1 MSIPVKPSV
10 RFQEMPVLLDDESSL
25 EDSSNSDLLKALN
38 IDESSS
44 NSEDGEQDR
53 TVFEDSQYNRM
64 NYVGQT
70 PHSKVVDAKRDRK
83 ALRELMNV
91 PAYANSHFNVTK
103 DQSKVF
109 KFNQTMELN
118 GKLSQSKMFMYNS
131 VNKTALNESSYH
143 FDLVNA
149 EGEENF
155 PYLAPEISEIQLL
168 KPPSATVRFNEKDL
182 IQNRIQTP
190 AVNRK
195 QPIRKTPMPQKSMS
209 NSKSMVNFRSP
220 SEIESPENASINFSS
235 EKASKIMNAK
245 ELSSDQ
251 EEEKNNSLEISQI
264 SLIEKDRTVAQFQSS
279 TSSRSSNTTC
289 SPLASLVARPDI
301 SKASPVLSVPSPE
314 CKRSVAVGTSYSL
327 SLDLPVERKHVL
339 GVDVATSYSPPPPS
353 FAAEKQQLLVT
364 ENSSYDYGKIECV
377 PVEKDCHLPRREIQT
392 SDTMSLIGGVG
403 FGKGPVVSHYP
414 NNQQIAVVKVSV
426 APETTNKAVTAVA
439 LLENGT
445 QSICNES
452 KSIINHYKQN
462 MAVIPMNRSENK
474 RKDILSNLKPAMNWY
489 SPRNTR
495 KPQPKEFSFDHTHP
509 LLVQCGPKLIEETI
523 PSQPAEPY
531 ICNSLFSRPSLI
543 HPSTV
548 PKGYFS
554 GLQQQ
559 NGTTLYKSCDDGIP
573 VDFNTIV
580 TLQQSQHL
588 QFQSTSS
595 RNGMETVQENQ
606 NNSSIDGYS
615 YTLEELMTTI
625 DKNQQQLN
633 NTTCTSAATSVNANS
648 KGYNNQRFD
657 LTTVN
662 IGGTPSTI
670 HTSPEEILS
679 TSYAQN
685 HHCNAQYSTG
695 KTHHTQF
702 SSFSSVSPG
711 PFQAA
716 NNSSLTSA
724 MMGPATRIPKVIAE
738 SMWDEEK
745 DEEESVPEVLQEEQ
759 SYQRFTSS
767 KNTFYPKSSLM
778 NDVTFLTDIAVAQF
792 TRELDGKGKFQGT
805 DFPLIALNHLQQSK
819 LEEEDDLATI
829 PTNTSLNTTNQAGY
843 ETTFTLDHSFFKQQ
857 HGQDQLVPE
866 IGANSS
872 TNIYSYPR
880 LAIKSLKRDANNPY
894 DIKEI
899 GFESSPNELMT
910 VMLTFKND
918 RLPSK
923 KGQDQSL
930 PLVLTSKTMFLRVE
944 PLYSQR
950 NQNQTILQKHLN
962 LPELSSQEKEE
973 VFSVSPEKLDIAVN
987 EEGMLFVT
995 FAPKSEGIYSGVL
1008 QVKYQRKSLI
1018 LLLRGECAEQFSL
1031 QNASNLKPVSSVKKP
1046 LITNPMTNSPSDT
1059 ILTAPQTIK
1068 KKGNNAQVNANIN
1081 IVHTPNEQIDFVS
1094 SPESTNTYADVS
1106 PNTFQDKLRVLQRKI
1121 FEISHKSKK
1130 SLI

>member
-10 RFQEMPVLLDDESSL
+10 RFQETPVLLDDQSSL
-25 EDSSNSDLLKALN
+25 EDSTNSDLLKALN

-83 ALRELMNV
+83 ALRELMNI
-91 PAYANSHFNVTK
+91 PAYANFHFNVTK

-118 GKLSQSKMFMYNS
+118 GKLSQSKMFMNNS

-143 FDLVNA
+143 FDLVNG

-155 PYLAPEISEIQLL
+155 PNLAPEISEIQVL

-327 SLDLPVERKHVL
+327 SLDLPVERKYVL
-339 GVDVATSYSPPPPS
+339 GVDVATSYSPPPS
-353 FAAEKQQLLVT
+353 GFTAEKQQLLIT
-364 ENSSYDYGKIECV
+364 ENSSYDYGKNESV

-403 FGKGPVVSHYP
+403 FGKGPVVSHYS

-426 APETTNKAVTAVA
+426 PPETTYKAATAVA
-439 LLENGT
+439 LLENGAE
-445 QSICNES
+445 SICNES
-452 KSIINHYKQN
+452 KSINNHHKQN
-462 MAVIPMNRSENK
+462 MAVIPVNRGGNNGK
-474 RKDILSNLKPAMNWY
+474 GILSNLKPAMNWY

-509 LLVQCGPKLIEETI
+509 LLVQGGPKLIEETI
-523 PSQPAEPY
+523 PSQPAE
-531 ICNSLFSRPSLI
+531 INLRNSLFSRPPLI
-543 HPSTV
+543 HPSIV

-554 GLQQQ
+554 QQQ
-559 NGTTLYKSCDDGIP
+559 NGTTLYKPCDDGIP

-580 TLQQSQHL
+580 TLQQSHHL
-588 QFQSTSS
+588 QFQSNSS
-595 RNGMETVQENQ
+595 QYGMETLQDNQ
-606 NNSSIDGYS
+606 NNSSLDGYS

-633 NTTCTSAATSVNANS
+633 STTCTSAATSLNSNS
-648 KGYNNQRFD
+648 KGYYNQRFD

-685 HHCNAQYSTG
+685 HHCNALYSTG
-695 KTHHTQF
+695 KTHNTQF

-724 MMGPATRIPKVIAE
+724 MGPATRIPKVIAQ

-745 DEEESVPEVLQEEQ
+745 EKEDSVPEVLQEEQ

-792 TRELDGKGKFQGT
+792 TRELDGKGEFQGT
-805 DFPLIALNHLQQSK
+805 DFPLIALTRSQQPK

-866 IGANSS
+866 LGANSS

-923 KGQDQSL
+923 KGQDESL

-950 NQNQTILQKHLN
+950 NQNQTILQKHLYK
-962 LPELSSQEKEE
+962 LPELSNQEKEE
-973 VFSVSPEKLDIAVN
+973 IFSVSPEKLDIAVN

-1031 QNASNLKPVSSVKKP
+1031 QNTSNLKPISSAKKP
-1046 LITNPMTNSPSDT
+1046 LITSPMTNSPSDT

-1068 KKGNNAQVNANIN
+1068 KQSQVNSNVN
-1081 IVHTPNEQIDFVS
+1081 VVRTPNEQIEFVS

-1130 SLI
+1130 SFT